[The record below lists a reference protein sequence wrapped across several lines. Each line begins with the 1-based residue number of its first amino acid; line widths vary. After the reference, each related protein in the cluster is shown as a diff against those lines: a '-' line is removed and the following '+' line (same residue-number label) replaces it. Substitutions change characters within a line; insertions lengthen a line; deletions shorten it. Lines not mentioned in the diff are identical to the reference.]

1 MKHIQPVGM
10 LYRYRIELVTFAD
23 IQAFV
28 KTACKCKGRLLLCS
42 GKDFQINAQSML
54 GVVLAKKLNWNELTL
69 VTEHD
74 YYNEFKDFM
83 VD

>member
-10 LYRYRIELVTFAD
+10 LHRYRIELVTFAD

-69 VTEHD
+69 VTEHE

>member
-1 MKHIQPVGM
+1 MKHIQPVVM

-69 VTEHD
+69 VTEHE

>member
-10 LYRYRIELVTFAD
+10 LHRYRIELVTFAD

>member
-1 MKHIQPVGM
+1 MPVGTM
-10 LYRYRIELVTFAD
+10 YRYRVELVTMAD

-69 VTEHD
+69 VTEHE

>member
-69 VTEHD
+69 VTEHE

>member
-1 MKHIQPVGM
+1 MKHNQPVGM

-54 GVVLAKKLNWNELTL
+54 GVILAKKLNWNELTL
-69 VTEHD
+69 VTEHE

-83 VD
+83 VN

>member
-10 LYRYRIELVTFAD
+10 LHRYRIELVTFAD

-42 GKDFQINAQSML
+42 GKDFQINAQSVL

>member
-54 GVVLAKKLNWNELTL
+54 GVILAKKLNWNELTL

>member
-1 MKHIQPVGM
+1 MKHIQPAGM

-54 GVVLAKKLNWNELTL
+54 GVILAKKLNWNELTL
-69 VTEHD
+69 VTEHE

>member
-10 LYRYRIELVTFAD
+10 LHRYRIELVTFAD

-54 GVVLAKKLNWNELTL
+54 GVVLAKKLNWSDLTI
-69 VTEHD
+69 VMDND
-74 YYNEFKDFM
+74 YYHEYEKFIID
-83 VD
+83 

>member
-54 GVVLAKKLNWNELTL
+54 GVILAKKLNWNELTL
-69 VTEHD
+69 VTEHE